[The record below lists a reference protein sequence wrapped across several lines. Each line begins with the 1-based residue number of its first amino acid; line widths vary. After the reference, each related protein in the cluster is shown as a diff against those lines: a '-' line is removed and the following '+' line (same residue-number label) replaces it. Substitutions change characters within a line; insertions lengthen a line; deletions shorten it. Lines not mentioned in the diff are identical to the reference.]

1 MKKLLFVFAA
11 ALLLIGVVGCACNN
25 GTTNTTTPSPTM
37 TQAVSTPMLST
48 EPDMSPDAMTS
59 PDANNSED
67 MMIPNFAAGT
77 EVKPEDIPEIKKAIE
92 DKYQN
97 ATISKIV
104 HAEQDGRKV
113 YEVTLTTAGKTETIY
128 VLPDGTMLPETTG
141 KTNGSAS

>member
-11 ALLLIGVVGCACNN
+11 ALLLTGVVGCACN
-25 GTTNTTTPSPTM
+25 GTTNTATPSPTM

-67 MMIPNFAAGT
+67 MTIPNFAAGT

-92 DKYQN
+92 EKYKD

-104 HAEQDGRKV
+104 HAEQDGKKV
-113 YEVTLTTAGKTETIY
+113 YEVTLTSAGKTETVY
-128 VLPDGTMLPETTG
+128 VLPDGTMLPETTS
-141 KTNGSAS
+141 KTNGSAG